1 MKNESCQLLLLVH
14 VYLSLHLQNEV
25 SAIAIIV
32 FLMKWQVDNHNYGL
46 TFFFMILKAYSFC
59 RQVMWYDEVAK
70 TVFQFYETLP
80 KTGRPNGKTEWT
92 NLAAFLTCKIRSH
105 ANPATTHVILVS

>member
-1 MKNESCQLLLLVH
+1 
-14 VYLSLHLQNEV
+14 
-25 SAIAIIV
+25 
-32 FLMKWQVDNHNYGL
+32 
-46 TFFFMILKAYSFC
+46 MILKAYSFC

-92 NLAAFLTCKIRSH
+92 NLAAFLTYDGNRLRVLSCSTGTRCIGQSHLNKDGHRLHDSH
-105 ANPATTHVILVS
+105 AEILARRAFQRYDQLS

>member
-1 MKNESCQLLLLVH
+1 
-14 VYLSLHLQNEV
+14 
-25 SAIAIIV
+25 
-32 FLMKWQVDNHNYGL
+32 
-46 TFFFMILKAYSFC
+46 
-59 RQVMWYDEVAK
+59 MWYDEVAK